1 MTDDRSSPFNHINEA
16 LGHLAQPNTIH
27 QTGSRMGWIYE
38 WQMLDPQ
45 VQSDIIE
52 IDKLLTQTDLSK
64 NEVEPIAAELMIA
77 TAYNSHTSLSFVIR
91 KLQARIS
98 VKRQGRK
105 DTKELV
111 AGTTP
116 KISIPTTMQKV
127 RRVLTGKGKEKET
140 EEEQSVEYGGG

>member
-16 LGHLAQPNTIH
+16 LKHLAEPSKIH
-27 QTGSRMGWIYE
+27 PTGQSMGWIYDWE
-38 WQMLDPQ
+38 MLDPK
-45 VQSDIIE
+45 VQSDVIE
-52 IDKLLTQTDLSK
+52 IDRLLTQTDLK
-64 NEVEPIAAELMIA
+64 QAEVEPIAAEIMIA

-127 RRVLTGKGKEKET
+127 RKVLTGRGHKGDEKV
-140 EEEQSVEYGGG
+140 EEEWVNE